1 MLGMLH
7 PYQLLRRHQMVL
19 LFSFFLILDYFV
31 WVGSENFLQFPGFDL
46 MVGFPSGQFGNPTN
60 PWWNFHPLDGFPS
73 RGWNWSDLQPHGWKS
88 NNCNALGLVGPGVAI
103 RSPLLRFCLT
113 RIVLDLVLVLENKG
127 TVGFRCELIVIWAL

>member
-46 MVGFPSGQFGNPTN
+46 MVGFPSGQFGT
-60 PWWNFHPLDGFPS
+60 D
-73 RGWNWSDLQPHGWKS
+73 GWKS
-88 NNCNALGLVGPGVAI
+88 NKPLVEFPSTGWISISWLKLVRFATAWMEIQQLQCIGLSWPRCSDKESTSPFLSHSNRFGFGFGKQRNCWL
-103 RSPLLRFCLT
+103 PL
-113 RIVLDLVLVLENKG
+113 
-127 TVGFRCELIVIWAL
+127 